1 MNTAAETTVMTE
13 ERLRVLTLL
22 MPNRL
27 SLAAFCTRL
36 TASMRINCNPRPLP
50 AHAGA
55 RLLDLAHITDGL
67 KAEREQAIW
76 LLLHRKTQ
84 IYYCRRSWA

>member
-1 MNTAAETTVMTE
+1 LYETHGVYE
-13 ERLRVLTLL
+13 DQLQ
-22 MPNRL
+22 
-27 SLAAFCTRL
+27 S
-36 TASMRINCNPRPLP
+36 ASVP

-76 LLLHRKTQ
+76 LLLHR
-84 IYYCRRSWA
+84 

>member
-1 MNTAAETTVMTE
+1 
-13 ERLRVLTLL
+13 
-22 MPNRL
+22 
-27 SLAAFCTRL
+27 
-36 TASMRINCNPRPLP
+36 MRINCNPRPLP